1 MKQQFLRMSLGLA
14 LAAALSFGQGG
25 RRGGDRILEDLNL
38 SEEQKPKVQAIMKE
52 QREALK
58 AARDKNA
65 SREDMKAIQEQT
77 HEKLKGVLNEEQ
89 LKKVEEARGKMRKG
103 AKRRGA

>member
-1 MKQQFLRMSLGLA
+1 MSLGLA
-14 LAAALSFGQGG
+14 LAAALAFGQGG
-25 RRGGDRILEDLNL
+25 RRGERFLDDLNL
-38 SEEQKPKVQAIMKE
+38 TEEQKPKVQAIMKE

-65 SREDMKAIQEQT
+65 TREDMKAIQEQT

-89 LKKVEEARGKMRKG
+89 MKKFDEARGKMRKA